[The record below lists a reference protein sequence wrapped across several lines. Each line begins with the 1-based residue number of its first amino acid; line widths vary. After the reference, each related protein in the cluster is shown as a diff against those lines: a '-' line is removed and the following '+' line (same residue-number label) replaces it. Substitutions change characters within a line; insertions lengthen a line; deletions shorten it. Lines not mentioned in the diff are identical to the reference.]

1 MFFALYATLD
11 GAVELRQV
19 SFLWAKD
26 LAAAD
31 TVLTIPL
38 YFFNLPINPLVL
50 IMTGLMVVQQHMTP
64 MSLDPMQ
71 KKMMLAMPIIM
82 LLFLYDLPSGLTLYW
97 SVSNFFS
104 IIQMRLQRRHYND
117 QGATPGESIPA
128 SSAPPALKEEDRT
141 MSENEKFEERKAKIV
156 KSLTTMFDY
165 LGLSASLRVEEKGTR
180 IGVKISSEDAG
191 RIIGRKGQTLESLQ
205 LLLNRIMF
213 KDDEECPHIMLDIDG
228 YAKGERGARSEADD
242 ESEEGGERR
251 PRERRE
257 RRPRR
262 EEDGERTTKDQLEQ
276 QALDAAKEV
285 KRWGEP
291 VTLPEM
297 NAHDRRIIHVTL
309 KDDPELT
316 TESMGEGAM
325 KKVVISLK
333 KED

>member
-1 MFFALYATLD
+1 
-11 GAVELRQV
+11 
-19 SFLWAKD
+19 
-26 LAAAD
+26 
-31 TVLTIPL
+31 
-38 YFFNLPINPLVL
+38 
-50 IMTGLMVVQQHMTP
+50 
-64 MSLDPMQ
+64 
-71 KKMMLAMPIIM
+71 
-82 LLFLYDLPSGLTLYW
+82 
-97 SVSNFFS
+97 
-104 IIQMRLQRRHYND
+104 
-117 QGATPGESIPA
+117 
-128 SSAPPALKEEDRT
+128 

-228 YAKGERGARSEADD
+228 YAKGERGVRSEADD

-325 KKVVISLK
+325 KKVVISLR

>member
-1 MFFALYATLD
+1 
-11 GAVELRQV
+11 
-19 SFLWAKD
+19 
-26 LAAAD
+26 
-31 TVLTIPL
+31 
-38 YFFNLPINPLVL
+38 
-50 IMTGLMVVQQHMTP
+50 
-64 MSLDPMQ
+64 
-71 KKMMLAMPIIM
+71 
-82 LLFLYDLPSGLTLYW
+82 
-97 SVSNFFS
+97 
-104 IIQMRLQRRHYND
+104 
-117 QGATPGESIPA
+117 
-128 SSAPPALKEEDRT
+128 
-141 MSENEKFEERKAKIV
+141 
-156 KSLTTMFDY
+156 MFDY

>member
-1 MFFALYATLD
+1 
-11 GAVELRQV
+11 
-19 SFLWAKD
+19 
-26 LAAAD
+26 
-31 TVLTIPL
+31 
-38 YFFNLPINPLVL
+38 
-50 IMTGLMVVQQHMTP
+50 
-64 MSLDPMQ
+64 
-71 KKMMLAMPIIM
+71 
-82 LLFLYDLPSGLTLYW
+82 
-97 SVSNFFS
+97 
-104 IIQMRLQRRHYND
+104 
-117 QGATPGESIPA
+117 
-128 SSAPPALKEEDRT
+128 

-276 QALDAAKEV
+276 QALDAAKEG